1 MEGRI
6 EGGGNKDKTKV
17 RLAGL
22 TKFFFFFR
30 WFVRP
35 RRFAL
40 DKTNHQGK
48 KKKKGTKA
56 KKRKNL
62 YIVCIVSTCDLNVP
76 PYLFTVKEVDGEV
89 CKVARYLEVS

>member
-48 KKKKGTKA
+48 KKKKKEQ
-56 KKRKNL
+56 KQRKER
-62 YIVCIVSTCDLNVP
+62 IFI
-76 PYLFTVKEVDGEV
+76 
-89 CKVARYLEVS
+89 